1 MLATVCVGNTT
12 FLGISNAFVVKVLPG
27 VVWIVSR
34 APLIHDMGKVV
45 SAAGLQRGSAHGS
58 EEDPTFFTV
67 GATTR
72 PATGVLL
79 TLVST
84 EEVLLLVISLAKR
97 NGRHFL
103 ICVIEESNEIIFTE
117 EVSVLLERFLTVVTD
132 VSTVLDATVES
143 SECALSE
150 DVPMF
155 LQAISAICIGCS
167 FVMRGTNESTLVVVA
182 E

>member
-84 EEVLLLVISLAKR
+84 ENVPSGGNR
-97 NGRHFL
+97 R
-103 ICVIEESNEIIFTE
+103 IFY
-117 EVSVLLERFLTVVTD
+117 TVCCRRVDCT
-132 VSTVLDATVES
+132 
-143 SECALSE
+143 
-150 DVPMF
+150 F
-155 LQAISAICIGCS
+155 LQ
-167 FVMRGTNESTLVVVA
+167 
-182 E
+182 